1 MPGWIGS
8 NWSIQPSSQLSLL
21 LGAENI
27 EVGLA
32 DVVLVD
38 VGAQLPLLPHD
49 TCTGVAKDGT
59 TDCGNTA
66 QFHLQCRPMSHI
78 AGGKINTFERLFTPA
93 RRPTGPPRQSPN
105 IAPMSGR
112 PEITN

>member
-66 QFHLQCRPMSHI
+66 QFHLQTDESLQ
-78 AGGKINTFERLFTPA
+78 GKKKTHLRLFTPA

>member
-8 NWSIQPSSQLSLL
+8 NWSIQPSSQFSLL

-27 EVGLA
+27 EVWLP

-66 QFHLQCRPMSHI
+66 QFHPSQKADRSSKAKSKHSTHEWEACHWH
-78 AGGKINTFERLFTPA
+78 G
-93 RRPTGPPRQSPN
+93 
-105 IAPMSGR
+105 
-112 PEITN
+112 

>member
-38 VGAQLPLLPHD
+38 VGAQLPLLSHD
-49 TCTGVAKDGT
+49 PCTGVAKDGT

-66 QFHLQCRPMSHI
+66 QFHLQAHESLCRGKRNHI
-78 AGGKINTFERLFTPA
+78 
-93 RRPTGPPRQSPN
+93 
-105 IAPMSGR
+105 
-112 PEITN
+112 

>member
-66 QFHLQCRPMSHI
+66 QFHLQTDESLCRGKRNHI
-78 AGGKINTFERLFTPA
+78 
-93 RRPTGPPRQSPN
+93 
-105 IAPMSGR
+105 
-112 PEITN
+112 

>member
-1 MPGWIGS
+1 MPGWIGV

-66 QFHLQCRPMSHI
+66 QFHLQALEAFAPAAIWTLLHQLRHSII
-78 AGGKINTFERLFTPA
+78 AGSL
-93 RRPTGPPRQSPN
+93 
-105 IAPMSGR
+105 
-112 PEITN
+112 

>member
-59 TDCGNTA
+59 TDGGNAA
-66 QFHLQCRPMSHI
+66 QFHLQARGI
-78 AGGKINTFERLFTPA
+78 AEEKKPHFRGFLPQPEGRQVLQGKVQT
-93 RRPTGPPRQSPN
+93 
-105 IAPMSGR
+105 
-112 PEITN
+112 